1 MQIQGPEQQFSP
13 RPGSTHALLVFT
25 TLKGPLMKRRYLLA
39 ASIAGITASLPA
51 LAGVRTLSPDEMVD
65 TYVKDSAL
73 IVVPA
78 ERQKTSEDRQ
88 RILKSLTISPGE
100 PVLTEAEEEAYR
112 EALQR
117 SMSEGK
123 ADALSSA
130 EEEFL
135 RRALLLPQE
144 GLARAQPPAE
154 FTPRTLPLV
163 FGQQAQ
169 IPDEP
174 FTQTFLND
182 QLGIAFDGQ
191 NLNFSIG
198 NPPGID
204 QIHIPEAIHQGPINL
219 TPRPGGGFDLSI
231 AVPDR

>member
-1 MQIQGPEQQFSP
+1 MNRRTPLYIAMA
-13 RPGSTHALLVFT
+13 GSAGLALSLAT
-25 TLKGPLMKRRYLLA
+25 PLM
-39 ASIAGITASLPA
+39 
-51 LAGVRTLSPDEMVD
+51 AGVQTLTSDEMVE
-65 TYVKDSAL
+65 TYVKDSAV
-73 IVVPA
+73 IVVPKD
-78 ERQKTSEDRQ
+78 RQKAEADRQ
-88 RILKSLTISPGE
+88 KIIRSLTISPGE

-112 EALQR
+112 EALERFQQ
-117 SMSEGK
+117 EGK
-123 ADALSSA
+123 KGALESA

-144 GLARAQPPAE
+144 ELARAQPPKE
-154 FTPRTLPLV
+154 FTPTIPPII
-163 FGQQAQ
+163 FGQQAE

-182 QLGIAFDGQ
+182 QLGVGFDGQ

-204 QIHIPEAIHQGPINL
+204 NIQVPHGINEGPITL

>member
-1 MQIQGPEQQFSP
+1 MIRRTPLYI
-13 RPGSTHALLVFT
+13 ALAGT
-25 TLKGPLMKRRYLLA
+25 AGLA
-39 ASIAGITASLPA
+39 ASIAPPLV
-51 LAGVRTLSPDEMVD
+51 AGVQSLSSDEMVE
-65 TYVKDSAL
+65 TYVKDSAV
-73 IVVPA
+73 IVVPR
-78 ERQKTSEDRQ
+78 ERQKSEADR
-88 RILKSLTISPGE
+88 RKILRSLTISPGE

-112 EALQR
+112 EALERFQR
-117 SMSEGK
+117 EGK
-123 ADALSSA
+123 SDALESA

-144 GLARAQPPAE
+144 ELARAQPPRDL
-154 FTPRTLPLV
+154 TPNIPPII
-163 FGQQAQ
+163 FGQQAE

-182 QLGIAFDGQ
+182 QLSLGFDGQ

-204 QIHIPEAIHQGPINL
+204 DIQVPHGIDEGPVNL

-231 AVPDR
+231 EVPDR

>member
-1 MQIQGPEQQFSP
+1 M
-13 RPGSTHALLVFT
+13 T
-25 TLKGPLMKRRYLLA
+25 RRTSL
-39 ASIAGITASLPA
+39 SIAIVSATGAALFNGSLI
-51 LAGVRTLSPDEMVD
+51 AGVQTMTADEMVD
-65 TYVKDSAL
+65 TYVRDSAV
-73 IVVPA
+73 IVVPKDM
-78 ERQKTSEDRQ
+78 QKSTADRQ
-88 RILKSLTISPGE
+88 RIIRSLTISAGE

-117 SMSEGK
+117 YQDEGK
-123 ADALSSA
+123 SDALKQA

-144 GLARAQPPAE
+144 ELARAQPPAD
-154 FTPRTLPLV
+154 FTPQIQPII

-174 FTQTFLND
+174 FSQTFLND

-191 NLNFSIG
+191 NVNFSIG

-204 QIHIPEAIHQGPINL
+204 RIEVPHAINEGPVSL

-231 AVPDR
+231 AVPDQ

>member
-1 MQIQGPEQQFSP
+1 MT
-13 RPGSTHALLVFT
+13 RRT
-25 TLKGPLMKRRYLLA
+25 PLY
-39 ASIAGITASLPA
+39 IA
-51 LAGVRTLSPDEMVD
+51 LAGTACLATSFTPPLMAGVQALTSDEMVE
-65 TYVKDSAL
+65 TYVKDSAV
-73 IVVPA
+73 IVVPK
-78 ERQKTSEDRQ
+78 ERRKTDADRQ
-88 RILKSLTISPGE
+88 RIIRSLTISPGE

-112 EALQR
+112 DALER
-117 SMSEGK
+117 FEREGK
-123 ADALSSA
+123 KGALESA

-144 GLARAQPPAE
+144 ELARAQPPAE
-154 FTPRTLPLV
+154 FTPTIPPII

-174 FTQTFLND
+174 FNQTFLND
-182 QLGIAFDGQ
+182 QLGVGFDGQ
-191 NLNFSIG
+191 NLNFTIG

-204 QIHIPEAIHQGPINL
+204 TIQVPHGINEGPITL

>member
-1 MQIQGPEQQFSP
+1 M
-13 RPGSTHALLVFT
+13 T
-25 TLKGPLMKRRYLLA
+25 RRTSL
-39 ASIAGITASLPA
+39 SIAVAATTGVALFSTTA
-51 LAGVRTLSPDEMVD
+51 LAGVQTMTSDEMVE
-65 TYVKDSAL
+65 TYVRDSAV
-73 IVVPA
+73 IVVPKDQ
-78 ERQKTSEDRQ
+78 QKSAADRQ
-88 RILKSLTISPGE
+88 RIIRSLTISPGE

-112 EALQR
+112 EALRRYQE
-117 SMSEGK
+117 EGK
-123 ADALSSA
+123 SDALESA

-144 GLARAQPPAE
+144 ELARAQPPAD
-154 FTPRTLPLV
+154 FTPRIQPII

-174 FTQTFLND
+174 FNQTFLND
-182 QLGIAFDGQ
+182 QLGIGFDGQ

-204 QIHIPEAIHQGPINL
+204 RIEVPHAINEGPVTL

-231 AVPDR
+231 AVPDQ

>member
-1 MQIQGPEQQFSP
+1 M
-13 RPGSTHALLVFT
+13 T
-25 TLKGPLMKRRYLLA
+25 RRTSL
-39 ASIAGITASLPA
+39 SIAIISTAGAALFSSSL
-51 LAGVRTLSPDEMVD
+51 LAGVQTMTSDEMVE
-65 TYVKDSAL
+65 TYVKDSAV
-73 IVVPA
+73 IVVPKDQ
-78 ERQKTSEDRQ
+78 RKSEADRQ
-88 RILKSLTISPGE
+88 RIIRSLTISPGE

-112 EALQR
+112 EAMQR
-117 SMSEGK
+117 YQHEGTS
-123 ADALSSA
+123 DALESA

-144 GLARAQPPAE
+144 ELARARPPAD
-154 FTPRTLPLV
+154 FTPPIQPII

-182 QLGIAFDGQ
+182 QLGVGFDGQ

-204 QIHIPEAIHQGPINL
+204 RIEVPQAINEGPVTL

>member
-1 MQIQGPEQQFSP
+1 MNRRAPLYI
-13 RPGSTHALLVFT
+13 ALAGT
-25 TLKGPLMKRRYLLA
+25 ASLA
-39 ASIAGITASLPA
+39 ASFAPPLM
-51 LAGVRTLSPDEMVD
+51 AGVQTLTSDEMVE
-65 TYVKDSAL
+65 TYVKDSAV
-73 IVVPA
+73 IVVPKD
-78 ERQKTSEDRQ
+78 RQKTEADRQ
-88 RILKSLTISPGE
+88 RIIRSLTISPGE

-112 EALQR
+112 EALERFQR
-117 SMSEGK
+117 EGK
-123 ADALSSA
+123 KGALESA

-144 GLARAQPPAE
+144 ELARAQPPAE
-154 FTPRTLPLV
+154 FTPTIPPII
-163 FGQQAQ
+163 FGQQAE

-182 QLGIAFDGQ
+182 QLGVGFDGQ

-204 QIHIPEAIHQGPINL
+204 NIQVPHGINEGPVTL

>member
-1 MQIQGPEQQFSP
+1 M
-13 RPGSTHALLVFT
+13 T
-25 TLKGPLMKRRYLLA
+25 RRTSL
-39 ASIAGITASLPA
+39 SIAVAATTGVALFSTTA
-51 LAGVRTLSPDEMVD
+51 LAGVQTMTSDEMVE
-65 TYVKDSAL
+65 TYVRDSAV
-73 IVVPA
+73 IVVPKDQ
-78 ERQKTSEDRQ
+78 QKSAADRQ
-88 RILKSLTISPGE
+88 RIIRSLTISPGE

-112 EALQR
+112 EALRRYQE
-117 SMSEGK
+117 EGK
-123 ADALSSA
+123 SDALESA

-144 GLARAQPPAE
+144 ELARAQPPAD
-154 FTPRTLPLV
+154 FTPRIQPII

-174 FTQTFLND
+174 FNQTFLND
-182 QLGIAFDGQ
+182 QLGIGCDGQ

-204 QIHIPEAIHQGPINL
+204 RIEVPHAINEGPVTL

-231 AVPDR
+231 AVPDQ